1 MKNFNKTT
9 SYKEFQ
15 VMLQEEVTLE
25 ILGKKE
31 PKYTLLLNIK
41 S

>member
-9 SYKEFQ
+9 SFKEFK

-25 ILGKKE
+25 ILEKKE
-31 PKYTLLLNIK
+31 PKYSLLLNIK
-41 S
+41 K

>member
-9 SYKEFQ
+9 SFKEFK
-15 VMLQEEVTLE
+15 VMLKEEVTLE
-25 ILGKKE
+25 MIGNKE

-41 S
+41 K